1 MSTVTIRAEHLS
13 KKYMISINKDTQNGS
28 LADRLND
35 GTKNLLK
42 LRSPFSTRNLIKE
55 ELWPVK
61 DVSFEIHAGEVVG
74 IIGRNGAGKST
85 LLKILSRI
93 TEPTSGRA
101 EIFGR
106 VGTLLEVG
114 TGFHPELT
122 GRENIY
128 LSGIILGMKKT
139 EIDRKFDEIVE
150 FAGIAKFIDTPV
162 KRYSSG
168 MYVRLAFAVGAHL
181 EPEIL
186 IVDEVLAVGDAQFQK
201 KCLDKMRAI
210 GSEGRTVLFVSHN
223 LDAVTRLCDRAILLQ
238 GGRVIYD
245 GTSHD
250 AVKAYLG
257 EGTTSSAVREWPDPS
272 TAPSGNVVRLRAV
285 RVKSEDGRITE
296 ALDIRRPIVIE
307 MDYEVLE
314 SGYRLL
320 PHFHLLNE
328 AGDLIFITLDLDPQ
342 WRRRPRPAGW
352 YRSYV
357 EIPGNLL
364 SEGTTYVSC
373 YCLTLEPETTQF
385 DGPSVVAFQVID
397 SLDGD
402 SARGDY
408 TGPMRGFAR
417 PLLKWRTQ
425 TIDMEASNSAP
436 QSIPNDDYR
445 IPTGSEP

>member
-1 MSTVTIRAEHLS
+1 MSTVTIRAENLS
-13 KKYMISINKDTQNGS
+13 KKYMISVNKDAQGGS
-28 LADRLND
+28 LGERLHD
-35 GTKNLLK
+35 GTKKLLT
-42 LRSPFSTRNLIKE
+42 LRSPFSSKNLVKE

-61 DVSFEIHAGEVVG
+61 DVSFEIRAGEVVG

-101 EIFGR
+101 EIIGR

-128 LSGIILGMKKT
+128 LSGIILGMKKA
-139 EIDRKFDEIVE
+139 EIDQKFDEIVE
-150 FAGIAKFIDTPV
+150 FAGIAKFMDTPV

-210 GSEGRTVLFVSHN
+210 GSQGRTVLFVSHN

-245 GTSHD
+245 GSSNE

-296 ALDIRRPIVIE
+296 SLDIRRPILIE
-307 MDYEVLE
+307 MDYEVLV
-314 SGYRLL
+314 SGHILL

-328 AGDLIFITLDLDPQ
+328 AGEVIFITLDLDPQ
-342 WRRRPRPAGW
+342 WRQRPRPAGY
-352 YRSYV
+352 YRSCV
-357 EIPGNLL
+357 EIPGNVL

-397 SLDGD
+397 SLDGN

-408 TGPMRGFAR
+408 TGTMRGFVR
-417 PLLKWRTQ
+417 PLLKWQTQ
-425 TIDMEASNSAP
+425 LI
-436 QSIPNDDYR
+436 
-445 IPTGSEP
+445 